1 MSTLPTVDVILQG
14 SSQAEE
20 RPVTV
25 LPLEDMAHPLLLQGI
40 AYWRGLCAGRKR
52 PERGDVTLRGL
63 AHLLHYA
70 VLIRVIDGGRD
81 YQYGFEGDAHV
92 QAHGMSIQGKLWSQV
107 RRGDTA
113 HYQMNK
119 RVYDRVVESGEPLGV
134 CGWMV
139 RDARNWELIYR
150 EAVYLPLGTKG
161 GPPDNILGFAVYTLH
176 ATSDRVFQDSSNP
189 TQAAAL

>member
-25 LPLEDMAHPLLLQGI
+25 LPLEDMAHPLLRQGI
-40 AYWRGLCAGRKR
+40 AYWRGLRAGRKR

-63 AHLLHYA
+63 ASLLHYA

-92 QAHGMSIQGKLWSQV
+92 QAHGMCIQGKLWSQV
-107 RRGDTA
+107 RRGDA
-113 HYQMNK
+113 VHHQMNK
-119 RVYDRVVESGEPLGV
+119 KVYDRVVESGEPLGV

-150 EAVYLPLGTKG
+150 EAVYLPLGTEG
-161 GPPDNILGFAVYTLH
+161 GPPDNILGFGVYTSH
-176 ATSDRVFQDSSNP
+176 ATRDRGVQDPSNP
-189 TQAAAL
+189 A

>member
-63 AHLLHYA
+63 ASLLHYA

-92 QAHGMSIQGKLWSQV
+92 QAHGMCIQGKLWSQV
-107 RRGDTA
+107 RGGDTV
-113 HYQMNK
+113 HHQMNK
-119 RVYDRVVESGEPLGV
+119 MVYDRVVESGEPLGV
-134 CGWMV
+134 CGWMM

-150 EAVYLPLGTKG
+150 EAVYLPLGTEG
-161 GPPDNILGFAVYTLH
+161 GPPGDILGFAVYSSH
-176 ATSDRVFQDSSNP
+176 AASERSFQDPSKP
-189 TQAAAL
+189 AYAAAN